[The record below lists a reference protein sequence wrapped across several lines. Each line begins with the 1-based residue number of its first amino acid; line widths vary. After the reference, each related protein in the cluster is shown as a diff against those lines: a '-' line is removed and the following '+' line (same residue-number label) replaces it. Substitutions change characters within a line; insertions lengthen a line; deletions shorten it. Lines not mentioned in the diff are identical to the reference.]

1 MFDFLRKTTLWQ
13 ALDKG
18 YLDQLKPN
26 KISYQ
31 LKTAQDVA
39 VYSYIK
45 DSKDFD
51 IAEIG
56 GGDSRILEKL
66 AENNRCVNVEKF
78 EGEALGP
85 VGEVNLSKVTN
96 INCFIG
102 DFSPQIKEEL
112 FDIIFSI
119 SVVEHIETQ
128 NLDSFYRDSLRIL
141 KKGGKFVHAIDMY
154 LQDSD
159 SAYNNERFD
168 IYKSWVCR
176 SGFVKPMGNVFVGGL
191 GFATDMVSNPDNI
204 LYGWNQ
210 LVPSLSRLRAH
221 SQSVTLL
228 LGAIKT

>member
-1 MFDFLRKTTLWQ
+1 MFDFLRKNVLWQ
-13 ALDKG
+13 ACDKG
-18 YLDQLKPN
+18 YLSELKTS

-31 LKTAQDVA
+31 LKTAQDLA

-45 DSKDFD
+45 DFRDID

-66 AENNRCVNVEKF
+66 AQNNRCVNVEKF

-85 VGEVNLSKVTN
+85 LGEVKLNKVTN

-102 DFSPQIKEEL
+102 DFSPQVQDKL
-112 FDIIFSI
+112 FDLIFSI
-119 SVVEHIETQ
+119 SVVEHIETP

-154 LQDSD
+154 LQDFD
-159 SAYNNERFD
+159 SVYNKERFD
-168 IYKSWVCR
+168 IYKGWVCS
-176 SGFVKPMGNVFVGGL
+176 SGLVEPMGNVYAGGL

-210 LVPSLSRLRAH
+210 QVPSLSKLRAQA
-221 SQSVTLL
+221 QSVTLII
-228 LGAIKT
+228 GAIKT